1 MKIHLC
7 KSYCHIASKV
17 CLYLKFNFHTIVFD
31 PTDTLILARLGKY
44 YNTTAY
50 CAGIVQEAMDKYWK
64 DKSKDG
70 KVAGDWHFYK
80 KSVLEK
86 LSSLEN
92 NSVVLTRM
100 MKQKSNLPFMNF

>member
-1 MKIHLC
+1 
-7 KSYCHIASKV
+7 
-17 CLYLKFNFHTIVFD
+17 
-31 PTDTLILARLGKY
+31 
-44 YNTTAY
+44 
-50 CAGIVQEAMDKYWK
+50 MDKYWK

-100 MKQKSNLPFMNF
+100 MKQKNNLPFMNF